1 MKENGYMTVYL
12 ALTLGVL
19 ISLCLALTEG
29 CRYGGIRLETECVM
43 DIGMDSL
50 LAEYHRELFRQY
62 NLFAI
67 DCSYGT
73 AAGTTKATEQR
84 LLEYMNHNFS
94 LKDIFLDKILYRD
107 FFALK
112 AEEAEMTKAV
122 FLTDAGGEVFRRM
135 AVNALEDDIGVGI
148 VQQVTEWLQTIESEG
163 LQERNIAEEKQAVD
177 AQIEEYEGKHIES
190 PTKVLEEKRSGGLLS
205 LVLPEEDIS
214 DRRMEEGTLI
224 AARIKENAVNHGN
237 IDISQPEGWEETTQR
252 ILFHEY
258 LLRYMGRYSAEKEG
272 NPLWYEVEYII
283 GGALSD
289 RENLRF
295 VVNRLFAVRE
305 AANAVYLF
313 GSEENYAIAKALG
326 EAIAAALMVP
336 EIGELFTVSLVLGW
350 AFAESVYD
358 VKTLLSGGRIPLLK
372 NDDSWHYGLQGI
384 LQGDLAEV
392 SDSEEA
398 SKTEGMSY
406 EDYLRVFLFLT
417 DSREVTFRAM
427 NVVEQNIRNT
437 VGNSA
442 FRLDACLTE
451 IEMNV
456 KVQSRYGYEVEIRR
470 RKSYTESLEAE
481 ASAAKK

>member
-1 MKENGYMTVYL
+1 M
-12 ALTLGVL
+12 
-19 ISLCLALTEG
+19 
-29 CRYGGIRLETECVM
+29 
-43 DIGMDSL
+43 
-50 LAEYHRELFRQY
+50 
-62 NLFAI
+62 
-67 DCSYGT
+67 
-73 AAGTTKATEQR
+73 
-84 LLEYMNHNFS
+84 EYMNHNFS

-112 AEEAEMTKAV
+112 AEEAKMTKAV
-122 FLTDAGGEVFRRM
+122 FLTDAEGEVFRRM

-190 PTKVLEEKRSGGLLS
+190 PTKALEEKRSGGLLS

-214 DRRMEEGTLI
+214 ESADGKKEPLI

-272 NPLWYEVEYII
+272 DPLWYEVEYII

-326 EAIAAALMVP
+326 EAIAASLMVP

-384 LQGDLAEV
+384 LQGDLVKA

-398 SKTEGMSY
+398 SKTEGMRY

-437 VGNSA
+437 EGNSA
-442 FRLDACLTE
+442 FRLDACSYGDRDD
-451 IEMNV
+451 V
-456 KVQSRYGYEVEIRR
+456 KVQAVTVRSEIRR
-470 RKSYTESLEAE
+470 RKSTRNR
-481 ASAAKK
+481 

>member
-1 MKENGYMTVYL
+1 
-12 ALTLGVL
+12 
-19 ISLCLALTEG
+19 
-29 CRYGGIRLETECVM
+29 
-43 DIGMDSL
+43 
-50 LAEYHRELFRQY
+50 
-62 NLFAI
+62 
-67 DCSYGT
+67 
-73 AAGTTKATEQR
+73 
-84 LLEYMNHNFS
+84 
-94 LKDIFLDKILYRD
+94 
-107 FFALK
+107 
-112 AEEAEMTKAV
+112 
-122 FLTDAGGEVFRRM
+122 
-135 AVNALEDDIGVGI
+135 
-148 VQQVTEWLQTIESEG
+148 
-163 LQERNIAEEKQAVD
+163 
-177 AQIEEYEGKHIES
+177 
-190 PTKVLEEKRSGGLLS
+190 
-205 LVLPEEDIS
+205 
-214 DRRMEEGTLI
+214 MEEGTLI

-237 IDISQPEGWEETTQR
+237 IDISQLEGWEETTQR

-384 LQGDLAEV
+384 LQGDLAEA

-437 VGNSA
+437 EGNSA

-481 ASAAKK
+481 AFAAQSSPYRRIKFEI